1 MALALFGNVVRG
13 LKTLD
18 LSIYPSPYFAKA
30 LELSLIS
37 ALLGYLVATAVV
49 EFGPNLTHAVH
60 EDFGVPL
67 TGDVKLA
74 SLNSALLG
82 YLAATVVV
90 EFGPKLIACS
100 V

>member
-37 ALLGYLVATAVV
+37 ARLGYLQIQDDQAII
-49 EFGPNLTHAVH
+49 FLFQMQYLPN
-60 EDFGVPL
+60 
-67 TGDVKLA
+67 
-74 SLNSALLG
+74 
-82 YLAATVVV
+82 
-90 EFGPKLIACS
+90 
-100 V
+100 